1 MVEVKN
7 ISKTYEEGKVIAL
20 DDVTFSVN
28 KGELFGLIGPDGA
41 GKLHSLEY

>member
-28 KGELFGLIGPDGA
+28 KGELFGLIGPDVQ
-41 GKLHSLEY
+41 GKTSTL